1 MYTITCVYNECV
13 QWGKIIII
21 ILNCQLI
28 KLSTIDYIF
37 KSTQTIGTRTINLYQ
52 STIGGVDVG
61 DFWRHWGA
69 ATATAAVLYGPK
81 PVMWPS
87 QWCYHTEVRP
97 NKDAATWRR
106 WQRGDSGHNN
116 GGNSNC
122 PRSLRQFLHIFLST
136 HSMTVTDLFFF
147 FFLFQTHVWWF
158 NSSKSDS

>member
-1 MYTITCVYNECV
+1 MTISS
-13 QWGKIIII
+13 KAHK
-21 ILNCQLI
+21 QLA
-28 KLSTIDYIF
+28 LE
-37 KSTQTIGTRTINLYQ
+37 Q
-52 STIGGVDVG
+52 STYISLRLVVLTSTTFDGIGERPRPRLLCCMG
-61 DFWRHWGA
+61 
-69 ATATAAVLYGPK
+69 
-81 PVMWPS
+81 MWPS

-147 FFLFQTHVWWF
+147 FFPFPNPRLMVQFVEIWF
-158 NSSKSDS
+158 IAQIRNIIILSFFL